1 MVAVGCHIMADI
13 ADSDRCQ
20 RGERRGVAESR
31 QPRRIAMPETAE
43 AIVIGAGVMG
53 ASLAFHLTRA
63 GMRRVA
69 VLDKKGLCGG
79 MTGKSGALVRM
90 HYTNEP
96 EARMAFAALPY
107 FQHWQEMVGGECG
120 FTRTG
125 FVVTV
130 TPDNAE
136 RLRKNVEML
145 QGIGIKTS
153 VITAQELRE
162 LQPFARVDDLT
173 VAAYE
178 PESGYADPR
187 ATTTAFMQAAKRH
200 GATLREGVKV
210 IAIRTAGGRV
220 IGVDTS
226 EGPIDAPIIVVMAGP
241 WSDRLLT
248 TVGVDFPLT
257 PQRAQIAF
265 YQRPAELA
273 KGHMVF
279 IDGALGTY
287 FRPHGTELT
296 LIGVGHWKPEPP
308 PDPDAYNEANDP
320 DFIPAAKLKV
330 ARRIPAMQ
338 RAEYA
343 RGHAGIYDVSPD
355 TRAVLDRA
363 PGVDG
368 LYMAAGFSGT
378 GFKISPAVGAC
389 MAELITQGRATF
401 IDIMPF
407 RFSRFAEN
415 QPICGPHEYAL
426 PADFGHRM

>member
-1 MVAVGCHIMADI
+1 
-13 ADSDRCQ
+13 
-20 RGERRGVAESR
+20 
-31 QPRRIAMPETAE
+31 MPETTE
-43 AIVIGAGVMG
+43 ALIIGAGVMG
-53 ASLAFHLTRA
+53 ASLAYHLTRA
-63 GMRRVA
+63 GMTRVT
-69 VLDKKGLCGG
+69 VVDKKGLCGG
-79 MTGKSGALVRM
+79 MTAKSGALVRM

-96 EARMAFAALPY
+96 EARMAFAALRY
-107 FQHWQEMVGGECG
+107 FQHWQEMVGGQCG

-130 TPDNAE
+130 TPDNAA
-136 RLRKNVEML
+136 RLCKNVEML
-145 QGIGIKTS
+145 QRIGVTTS
-153 VITAQELRE
+153 VITAQELQE
-162 LQPFARVDDLT
+162 LQPFAQVDDLT

-187 ATTTAFMQAAKRH
+187 ATTTAFMQQAQRQ
-200 GATLREGVKV
+200 GAVLREGVRV
-210 IAIRTAGGRV
+210 TAIRTAGGRV

-226 EGPIDAPIIVVMAGP
+226 GGPIDAPIVVVMAGP
-241 WSDRLLT
+241 WSDRLLKT
-248 TVGVDFPLT
+248 AGIDFPLI

-320 DFIPAAKLKV
+320 DFIPAAQLKV
-330 ARRIPAMQ
+330 ARRIPALQ
-338 RAEYA
+338 HAEYV

-355 TRAVLDRA
+355 TRAILDRA

-368 LYMAAGFSGT
+368 LYIAAGFSGT

-401 IDIMPF
+401 VDLTPF
-407 RFSRFAEN
+407 RFSRFEEN
-415 QPICGPHEYAL
+415 RPIRGPHEYVL

>member
-1 MVAVGCHIMADI
+1 
-13 ADSDRCQ
+13 
-20 RGERRGVAESR
+20 
-31 QPRRIAMPETAE
+31 MPETTE
-43 AIVIGAGVMG
+43 ALIIGAGVMG
-53 ASLAFHLTRA
+53 ASLAYHLTRA
-63 GMRRVA
+63 GMTRVT
-69 VLDKKGLCGG
+69 VVDKKGLCGG
-79 MTGKSGALVRM
+79 MTAKSGALVRM

-96 EARMAFAALPY
+96 EARMAFAALRY
-107 FQHWQEMVGGECG
+107 FQHWQEMVGGQCG

-130 TPDNAE
+130 TPDNAA
-136 RLRKNVEML
+136 RLCKNVEML
-145 QGIGIKTS
+145 QRIGVTTS
-153 VITAQELRE
+153 VITAQELQE
-162 LQPFARVDDLT
+162 LQPFAQVDDLT

-187 ATTTAFMQAAKRH
+187 ATTTAFMQQAQRQ
-200 GATLREGVKV
+200 GAVLREGVRV
-210 IAIRTAGGRV
+210 TAIRTAGGRV

-226 EGPIDAPIIVVMAGP
+226 GGPIDAPIVVVMAGP
-241 WSDRLLT
+241 WSDRLLKT
-248 TVGVDFPLT
+248 AGIDFPLI

-279 IDGALGTY
+279 IDGALGAY

-320 DFIPAAKLKV
+320 DFIPAAQLKV
-330 ARRIPAMQ
+330 ARRIPALQ
-338 RAEYA
+338 HAEYA

-355 TRAVLDRA
+355 TRAILDRA

-368 LYMAAGFSGT
+368 LYIAAGFSGT

-401 IDIMPF
+401 VDLTPF
-407 RFSRFAEN
+407 RFSRFEEN
-415 QPICGPHEYAL
+415 RPIRGPHEYVL

>member
-1 MVAVGCHIMADI
+1 
-13 ADSDRCQ
+13 
-20 RGERRGVAESR
+20 
-31 QPRRIAMPETAE
+31 MPETTE
-43 AIVIGAGVMG
+43 ALIIGAGVMG
-53 ASLAFHLTRA
+53 ASLAYHLTRA
-63 GMRRVA
+63 GMTRVT
-69 VLDKKGLCGG
+69 VVDKKGLCGG
-79 MTGKSGALVRM
+79 MTAKSGALVRM

-96 EARMAFAALPY
+96 EARMAFAALRY
-107 FQHWQEMVGGECG
+107 FQHWQEMVGGQCG

-130 TPDNAE
+130 TPDNAA
-136 RLRKNVEML
+136 RLCKNVEML
-145 QGIGIKTS
+145 QRIGVTTS
-153 VITAQELRE
+153 VITARELQE
-162 LQPFARVDDLT
+162 LQPFAQVDDLT

-187 ATTTAFMQAAKRH
+187 ATTTAFMQQAQRQ
-200 GATLREGVKV
+200 GAVLREGVRV
-210 IAIRTAGGRV
+210 TAIRTAGGRV

-226 EGPIDAPIIVVMAGP
+226 GGPIDAPIVVVMAGP
-241 WSDRLLT
+241 WSDRLLKT
-248 TVGVDFPLT
+248 AGIDFPLI

-279 IDGALGTY
+279 IDGALGAY

-320 DFIPAAKLKV
+320 DFIPAAQLKV
-330 ARRIPAMQ
+330 ARRIPALQ
-338 RAEYA
+338 HAKYA

-368 LYMAAGFSGT
+368 LYIAAGFSGT

-401 IDIMPF
+401 VDLTPF
-407 RFSRFAEN
+407 RFSRFEEN
-415 QPICGPHEYAL
+415 RPIRGPHEYVL

>member
-1 MVAVGCHIMADI
+1 
-13 ADSDRCQ
+13 
-20 RGERRGVAESR
+20 
-31 QPRRIAMPETAE
+31 MPETTE
-43 AIVIGAGVMG
+43 ALIIGAGVMG
-53 ASLAFHLTRA
+53 ASLAYHLTRA
-63 GMRRVA
+63 GMTRVT
-69 VLDKKGLCGG
+69 VVDKKGLCGG
-79 MTGKSGALVRM
+79 MTAKSGALVRM

-96 EARMAFAALPY
+96 EARMAFAALRY
-107 FQHWQEMVGGECG
+107 FQHWQEMVGGQCG

-130 TPDNAE
+130 TPDNAA
-136 RLRKNVEML
+136 RLCKNVEML
-145 QGIGIKTS
+145 QRIGVTTS
-153 VITAQELRE
+153 VITAQELQE
-162 LQPFARVDDLT
+162 LQPFAQVDDLT

-187 ATTTAFMQAAKRH
+187 ATTTAFMQQAQRQ
-200 GATLREGVKV
+200 GAVLREGVRV
-210 IAIRTAGGRV
+210 TAIRTAGGRV

-226 EGPIDAPIIVVMAGP
+226 GGPIDAPIVVVMAGP
-241 WSDRLLT
+241 WSDRLLKT
-248 TVGVDFPLT
+248 AGIDFPLI

-279 IDGALGTY
+279 IDGALGAY

-320 DFIPAAKLKV
+320 DFIPAAQLKV
-330 ARRIPAMQ
+330 ARRIPALHH
-338 RAEYA
+338 AKYA

-368 LYMAAGFSGT
+368 LYIAAGFSGT

-401 IDIMPF
+401 VDLTPF
-407 RFSRFAEN
+407 RFSRFEEN
-415 QPICGPHEYAL
+415 RPIRGPHEYVL

>member
-1 MVAVGCHIMADI
+1 
-13 ADSDRCQ
+13 
-20 RGERRGVAESR
+20 
-31 QPRRIAMPETAE
+31 MPETAD
-43 AIVIGAGVMG
+43 AIIIGAGVMG

-79 MTGKSGALVRM
+79 MTAKSGALVRM

-96 EARMAFAALPY
+96 EARMAFAGLRY

-125 FVVTV
+125 FIVTV

-145 QGIGIKTS
+145 QRIGVKTS

-187 ATTTAFMQAAKRH
+187 ATTTAFMQQAQRR
-200 GATLREGVKV
+200 GATLREGVRV

-220 IGVDTS
+220 IGVATS
-226 EGPIDAPIIVVMAGP
+226 EGPIDAPIVVVMAGP
-241 WSDRLLT
+241 WSDQLLN
-248 TVGVDFPLT
+248 TVGIDFPLT

-265 YQRPAELA
+265 YQRPVELA
-273 KGHMVF
+273 TGHMVF

-338 RAEYA
+338 GAEYT

-363 PGVDG
+363 PSVDG

-389 MAELITQGRATF
+389 MAELITQGRAMLV
-401 IDIMPF
+401 DITPF
-407 RFSRFAEN
+407 RFSRFEEN
-415 QPICGPHEYAL
+415 QPIHGPHEYML